1 MRIHRHNLQTL
12 RHPDGDVEEVQIKAG
27 EGAGSFC
34 VIPLRLCVRFC
45 YHRREMAAYERIMLK
60 LSGESLSGAG
70 SFGLEKEALHRI
82 AHEIVAVKKEGIEI
96 CITVGGGNIWR
107 FRDQEESGIE
117 RTVSDA
123 MGMLATI
130 MNAVGLQA
138 AIEDAGAESR
148 VCSAI
153 DVPQLAE
160 PYLRRRAVRHLQKG
174 RIVICAGGTGNPYF
188 TTDSAA
194 ALRALEL
201 NCDIILKATNV
212 DAVYDKDPK
221 KHKDAKRYDTL
232 TLKEA
237 IEKGLGVMDQAAL
250 SLCREQKIGVVVFD
264 FSTEGNLMQV
274 VKGEKV
280 GTSVTP

>member
-1 MRIHRHNLQTL
+1 M
-12 RHPDGDVEEVQIKAG
+12 AG
-27 EGAGSFC
+27 AMSQ
-34 VIPLRLCVRFC
+34 
-45 YHRREMAAYERIMLK
+45 YKRIMLK
-60 LSGESLSGAG
+60 LSGEALAG
-70 SFGLEKEALHRI
+70 TSDFGLEKDALHRI
-82 AHEIVAVKKEGIEI
+82 AEEIVMAKKEGVSIAV
-96 CITVGGGNIWR
+96 TVGGGNIWR
-107 FRDQEESGIE
+107 FRDQKESGIE
-117 RTVSDA
+117 RTASDA

-138 AIEDAGAESR
+138 AIEDLGAESR

-160 PYLRRRAVRHLQKG
+160 PYLKRRAIRHIEKD

-201 NCDIILKATNV
+201 NCDVILKATNV
-212 DAVYDKDPK
+212 DGVYDKDPK
-221 KHKDAKRYDTL
+221 KFKDAKKYDTL
-232 TLKEA
+232 TLQEA

-250 SLCREQKIGVVVFD
+250 SLCREQGIGVVVFD
-264 FSTEGNLMQV
+264 FSVPGNLLRV

-280 GTSVTP
+280 GTRVRV